1 MTIKNIAIRFNK
13 ILLSL
18 LSQLSDL
25 IGVKYYNKIKR
36 ISKINYLLPL
46 KYSVKFFNNYE
57 EKIMNKDELFFL
69 NEKLNKS
76 SLNDD
81 SLNEIFKLKKIYYKI
96 DNQSKENLWLN
107 AYKKYSFIK
116 SKYWIFFL

>member
-13 ILLSL
+13 ILISL

-46 KYSVKFFNNYE
+46 KYSVKFFNNYQ

-69 NEKLNKS
+69 NEELNKS

-81 SLNEIFKLKKIYYKI
+81 SLNEILKLKKIYYKI

-107 AYKKYSFIK
+107 LQALTLLSNDYYCLAY
-116 SKYWIFFL
+116 